1 MKTAMFNKTHFL
13 LTVLLIS
20 FAMLLATHYFA
31 TEANKLYADITLAFN
46 GFVTALVAFLLIQE
60 TNKSSRLHEALLQR
74 EKKLSDTLNSLGEH
88 QSAEKAARELN
99 ENLEVRVKERTE
111 DLEFFAYSVSHD
123 LRAPLRAINGFA
135 KILKEDCKETLD
147 ENGKH
152 LLSTIA
158 SNAQRMDR
166 LIEDLLNLSR
176 LGRAELRKSSINM
189 QTLVAGVVDDLK
201 LSNQNFAAEVI
212 MNTLP
217 NAHCDIGL
225 MRQVWI
231 NLLSNAAKYS
241 ANNPAAK
248 IEVGFTQKGGAD
260 VYYVKDNGVGFDMQH
275 ADKLFGI
282 FQRLHTADE
291 FKGTGVGLVIVQR
304 VIKKHGGRV
313 FAESE
318 SGKGASFYFA
328 LPEMN

>member
-1 MKTAMFNKTHFL
+1 MKPVMFNKTHFL

-31 TEANKLYADITLAFN
+31 TEANKLYADVTLAFN
-46 GFVTALVAFLLIQE
+46 GLVTALVAFLLIQE
-60 TNKSSRLHEALLQR
+60 TNKNSRLHEALLQR
-74 EKKLSDTLNSLGEH
+74 EKKLNDTLNSLGKH
-88 QSAEKAARELN
+88 QSAEKTVRELN
-99 ENLEVRVKERTE
+99 ENLEARVKERTE

-135 KILKEDCKETLD
+135 KILKEDYKETLD

-158 SNAQRMDR
+158 GNAQRMDR
-166 LIEDLLNLSR
+166 LIEDLLKLSR
-176 LGRAELRKSSINM
+176 LGKAELKKTPTNM
-189 QTLVAGVVDDLK
+189 QTLVADVIDDLQFTHK
-201 LSNQNFAAEVI
+201 IPPVEFVMNSLPAAE
-212 MNTLP
+212 
-217 NAHCDIGL
+217 CDTGL
-225 MRQVWI
+225 MKQVWT

-241 ANNPAAK
+241 AKNPNPK
-248 IEVGFTQKGGAD
+248 IEVGFTHKEGTD

-275 ADKLFGI
+275 ADKLFGV
-282 FQRLHTADE
+282 FQRLHSADE
-291 FKGTGVGLVIVQR
+291 FEGTGVGLVIVQR
-304 VIKKHGGRV
+304 VIKRHGGRV

>member
-60 TNKSSRLHEALLQR
+60 TNKNSRLHEALLQR

-99 ENLEVRVKERTE
+99 ENLEVRVKKRTE

-135 KILKEDCKETLD
+135 KILKQDYKETLD

-158 SNAQRMDR
+158 GNAQRMDR
-166 LIEDLLNLSR
+166 LIEDLLKLSR
-176 LGRAELRKSSINM
+176 LGKAELKKTSTNM
-189 QTLVAGVVDDLK
+189 QTLVADVIDDLQFTYK
-201 LSNQNFAAEVI
+201 IPQVEFVLNNLPAAD
-212 MNTLP
+212 
-217 NAHCDIGL
+217 CDTGL
-225 MRQVWI
+225 MKQVWT

-241 ANNPAAK
+241 AKNPYPK
-248 IEVGFTQKGGAD
+248 IEVGFTQKEGAD

-275 ADKLFGI
+275 AGKLFGI
-282 FQRLHTADE
+282 FQRLHSADE
-291 FKGTGVGLVIVQR
+291 FEGTGVGLVIVQR

-318 SGKGASFYFA
+318 SGKGASFYFT